1 MMSYICTDSQGTL
14 KTLGKYRFT
23 SSLAMQ
29 GRSQKNIT
37 EEPRH
42 PVLVPGHKGIIV
54 NEIGDDFF
62 LYISV

>member
-29 GRSQKNIT
+29 GRSPKNII

-42 PVLVPGHKGIIV
+42 PCLGHKGIIV
-54 NEIGDDFF
+54 NEISDDFF

>member
-1 MMSYICTDSQGTL
+1 MNVNKFPYLLSWLLRMMSYIRTDSQGTL

-29 GRSQKNIT
+29 GRSPKNIT

-42 PVLVPGHKGIIV
+42 PCFGTGT
-54 NEIGDDFF
+54 
-62 LYISV
+62 